1 MNTQQLTKEVT
12 VLADS
17 QYCKLELDF
26 WTNFEKKILKKSNIE
41 IIDREKYSWDKIVES
56 RKNEDGIVSYGL
68 VFTRTSS
75 PGYCIWI
82 YTNSYCKSLRYGIG
96 RFENG
101 TKGIWQWLGGI
112 HLEKSQSDVLIKYLD
127 FDRILQDKTRWRDV
141 QNFVIRR
148 VKKEASIF
156 GFFQD

>member
-1 MNTQQLTKEVT
+1 MNTQQQTKEVT
-12 VLADS
+12 DLANF

-26 WTNFEKKILKKSNIE
+26 WTSFEKKILKKNNIE

-56 RKNEDGIVSYGL
+56 KKNEDGIVSYGL
-68 VFTRTSS
+68 VFTRTTS
-75 PGYCIWI
+75 PRYCIWI
-82 YTNSYCKSLRYGIG
+82 YTNSYCRSLRYGKG
-96 RFENG
+96 HFENE
-101 TKGIWQWLGGI
+101 TKGIWQWLGVN
-112 HLEKSQSDVLIKYLD
+112 HLEKNQSEVLIKYLD

-148 VKKEASIF
+148 IKKEASIL